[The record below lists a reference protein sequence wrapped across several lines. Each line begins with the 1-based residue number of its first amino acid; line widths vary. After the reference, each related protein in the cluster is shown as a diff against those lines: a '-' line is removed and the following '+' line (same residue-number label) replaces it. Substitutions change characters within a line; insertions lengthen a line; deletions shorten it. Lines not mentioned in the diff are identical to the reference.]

1 MKSTLKYLDTFSER
15 EIPRGLYR
23 ETFFPKK
30 EKRYDHCGVIPLYGE
45 TFWLE
50 EGLPSLLKAANKT
63 TGNTLLIAVINRHEL
78 SEDWVRL
85 KNIETLDYFNAF
97 PQTRFPDTPLMT
109 LTEYAP
115 RLDLILLN
123 HNEEP
128 NLFSS
133 KEGVGKAR
141 KLGCDLA
148 LALSTTSVLNCR
160 YIHTTD
166 GDAIVD
172 EDYFSM
178 ESTSTADV
186 LLHPYNHIGDYE
198 QMKALKLYEQSLRYY
213 VAGLKYANSPYAH
226 ESLGS
231 TIAITPKCYAAVRG
245 FPKRNAAEDFYL
257 LNKAVKVGRLEQ
269 STQGRVT
276 LVGRHSDR
284 VPFGTGVGTDKIH
297 QKLLNKLPVTFY
309 HPSSFDVIKNVNE
322 TFSRWSDNTDII
334 PNRTSITKQVR
345 GNVSI
350 EDLAQL
356 ESLLDSLG
364 FFKVLKTAKEERH
377 TPQAVLKHLH
387 ESWDG
392 FKTLKLIHGL
402 RDYFLPELPPE
413 SCYQPEHGVS
423 KFLSD
428 F

>member
-30 EKRYDHCGVIPLYGE
+30 ENRYDHCGVIPLYGE

-85 KNIETLDYFNAF
+85 KNIETLEYFNAF

-115 RLDLILLN
+115 RLDIILLN

-198 QMKALKLYEQSLRYY
+198 QMKALKLYEQSLR
-213 VAGLKYANSPYAH
+213 
-226 ESLGS
+226 
-231 TIAITPKCYAAVRG
+231 
-245 FPKRNAAEDFYL
+245 
-257 LNKAVKVGRLEQ
+257 
-269 STQGRVT
+269 
-276 LVGRHSDR
+276 
-284 VPFGTGVGTDKIH
+284 
-297 QKLLNKLPVTFY
+297 
-309 HPSSFDVIKNVNE
+309 
-322 TFSRWSDNTDII
+322 
-334 PNRTSITKQVR
+334 
-345 GNVSI
+345 
-350 EDLAQL
+350 
-356 ESLLDSLG
+356 
-364 FFKVLKTAKEERH
+364 
-377 TPQAVLKHLH
+377 
-387 ESWDG
+387 
-392 FKTLKLIHGL
+392 
-402 RDYFLPELPPE
+402 
-413 SCYQPEHGVS
+413 
-423 KFLSD
+423 
-428 F
+428 